1 MVITECIKCDNCD
14 TLYRLRVGVGVDK
27 YQKHYMDCFECS
39 TPIVFAVRAIPPK
52 AYIQIEENC
61 TLIEF
66 NMDHRVI
73 NFHPACAFNKDEI
86 HDGKSFP
93 SINLIKMIDPYM
105 RKPENARMLSASHL
119 FDIPNAPTKWGQ
131 LKLISKHI
139 SEGNNKKAQATAK
152 LYMSARNEE
161 INIYSDDTL
170 YSYMALQYEFLD
182 WLFYPRIHDIATPIM
197 AKITELKENNLL
209 DDFYDYYKQNFKIEN
224 HQRYINIY
232 SDFMSRRDHFGQLI
246 YHARINNDD
255 IEEKIISSKNF
266 DQIRNYYGDA
276 YETLTSNM
284 CILACLNNINDG
296 RKFDEFKSM
305 SLGKYVNDVSKDKKT
320 GPFKDNPLFSAFCED
335 DLESTIRNGSHHAS
349 IWHEGE
355 IIRYRS
361 GGTGAQREISYTKYI
376 HLCNK
381 LTLKIVSLWII
392 ELHIQHLY
400 EKENDDYPWFSL

>member
-14 TLYRLRVGVGVDK
+14 TVYRLRVGVGIDK
-27 YQKHYMDCFECS
+27 YQKHYMDCFACS
-39 TPIVFAVRAIPPK
+39 TPIVFAVRAVPPS
-52 AYIQIEENC
+52 ASIQIEENC
-61 TLIEF
+61 RLIEF
-66 NMDHRVI
+66 NFDYLVV
-73 NFHPACAFNKDEI
+73 NFHPACAFNKNEI
-86 HDGKSFP
+86 HDSKSFP
-93 SINLIKMIDPYM
+93 SINLLKMIDPYM
-105 RKPENARMLSASHL
+105 RKPKNARMLSASHL

-139 SEGNNKKAQATAK
+139 SDGNNKKAQATAK
-152 LYMSARNEE
+152 LYMLARNEE
-161 INIYSDDTL
+161 IDIYKENTV

-182 WLFYPRIHDIATPIM
+182 WLFYPRIHDIARPIM
-197 AKITELKENNLL
+197 AKIIELKESGLL
-209 DDFYDYYKQNFKIEN
+209 DEFYDYYKDNFKVEN

-246 YHARINNDD
+246 YHARINKDD
-255 IEEKIISSKNF
+255 IEDKIISSKNF
-266 DQIRNYYGDA
+266 DQIRNFYGDA

-284 CILACLNNINDG
+284 NVLACLNNIIDG

-320 GPFKDNPLFSAFCED
+320 GPFKDNLLFSAFCED

-355 IIRYRS
+355 TIRYRS

-392 ELHIQHLY
+392 ELHIQYLY
-400 EKENDDYPWFSL
+400 EKESENYPWFSL

>member
-1 MVITECIKCDNCD
+1 MVISECIKCDTCD

-27 YQKHYMDCFECS
+27 FQKHYMDCFECS
-39 TPIVFAVRAIPPK
+39 TPIVFAVRAVPPS
-52 AYIQIEENC
+52 ASIQIEENC
-61 TLIEF
+61 TLVEF
-66 NMDHRVI
+66 DLNHLVV
-73 NFHPACAFNKDEI
+73 NFHPACAFNKDRI
-86 HDGKSFP
+86 HDSMYFP
-93 SINLIKMIDPYM
+93 SMELIKMIDPYM

-139 SEGNNKKAQATAK
+139 AEGNNKKAQATAK
-152 LYMSARNEE
+152 LYMSARNTE
-161 INIYSDDTL
+161 INIYRDDEL
-170 YSYMALQYEFLD
+170 YSHVALQYEFLD
-182 WLFYPRIHDIATPIM
+182 WLFYPRIHDIARPIID
-197 AKITELKENNLL
+197 KITELKKDGLL
-209 DDFYDYYKQNFKIEN
+209 DAFYDHYKNEFKVEN
-224 HQRYINIY
+224 KQKYINIY

-255 IEEKIISSKNF
+255 IEGKIISSKNF
-266 DQIRNYYGDA
+266 DQIRSFYGDA

-284 CILACLNNINDG
+284 NVLACLNNIICG
-296 RKFDEFKSM
+296 RKFDEFLSM
-305 SLGKYVNDVSKDKKT
+305 SLGKYINDVSKDKKT
-320 GPFKDNPLFSAFCED
+320 GPFKDNHLFSAFCED

-355 IIRYRS
+355 TIRYRS

-392 ELHIQHLY
+392 ELHIQYLY
-400 EKENDDYPWFSL
+400 EKEDEDHPWFSL